1 MYSYNVASW
10 TCYDIPGFPS
20 LTRLIY
26 WSYLLCFSGS
36 FTNGLKTAALLV
48 WGDCKVPNFE
58 GSLAVAMGEGCD
70 PAVAIGEDC
79 VPAVLSMA
87 GTAEDTLVWLVC
99 MWESEESFSV
109 LLELWTSMVP
119 SALDFAA
126 FNLSLSFWG
135 IRSNTDS
142 KINTSRFSCFECHA
156 HCLTTFKIVT
166 LSELLYYIL
175 PASKLNIYQKQVF
188 PQELAPLK
196 QHPVLCWYETLEQCL
211 PF

>member
-1 MYSYNVASW
+1 MNLL
-10 TCYDIPGFPS
+10 CYDKPGFPS

-36 FTNGLKTAALLV
+36 FTNGLKTAPLPM
-48 WGDCKVPNFE
+48 WGDDCKVPNFE
-58 GSLAVAMGEGCD
+58 GSLM
-70 PAVAIGEDC
+70 VAIGEGC
-79 VPAVLSMA
+79 VPAVLSMTETA
-87 GTAEDTLVWLVC
+87 GDTLVDWLVW

-142 KINTSRFSCFECHA
+142 KKNTSRYSCMKCNA
-156 HCLTTFKIVT
+156 YCLTAVKIQSH
-166 LSELLYYIL
+166 L
-175 PASKLNIYQKQVF
+175 F
-188 PQELAPLK
+188 
-196 QHPVLCWYETLEQCL
+196 
-211 PF
+211 

>member
-1 MYSYNVASW
+1 MNLLW
-10 TCYDIPGFPS
+10 YDKPGFPS

-36 FTNGLKTAALLV
+36 FTNGLKTAPLPV
-48 WGDCKVPNFE
+48 WGDDCKVPNFE
-58 GSLAVAMGEGCD
+58 GSLMVATGEG
-70 PAVAIGEDC
+70 C
-79 VPAVLSMA
+79 VPAVLSMTETA
-87 GTAEDTLVWLVC
+87 GDTLVDWLVW

-166 LSELLYYIL
+166 LSELLY
-175 PASKLNIYQKQVF
+175 
-188 PQELAPLK
+188 
-196 QHPVLCWYETLEQCL
+196 
-211 PF
+211 